1 MRKTKKTHE
10 TSFFSSP
17 AQRKGI
23 AISLLLTIA
32 AFTSQSCSNGS
43 YAFTPGRMSFQ
54 ETPCVE
60 VTDTVGA
67 GDSFTGAFCAA
78 ILKGLPVTE
87 AHKLATKVSAYV
99 YTQSEAMPTQPKEI
113 IGKANR

>member
-1 MRKTKKTHE
+1 MKKLGKLTKPA
-10 TSFFSSP
+10 SSP
-17 AQRKGI
+17 PCAKERDSHLP
-23 AISLLLTIA
+23 ALDHA

-87 AHKLATKVSAYV
+87 AHKLATEVSAYV

>member
-1 MRKTKKTHE
+1 M
-10 TSFFSSP
+10 
-17 AQRKGI
+17 
-23 AISLLLTIA
+23 
-32 AFTSQSCSNGS
+32 
-43 YAFTPGRMSFQ
+43 
-54 ETPCVE
+54 E

-87 AHKLATKVSAYV
+87 AHKLATEVSAYV

-113 IGKANR
+113 IGKANRWKAKRQPLQAQVRRKISGK

>member
-1 MRKTKKTHE
+1 
-10 TSFFSSP
+10 
-17 AQRKGI
+17 
-23 AISLLLTIA
+23 LTIA

-87 AHKLATKVSAYV
+87 AHKLATEVPAYV